1 MKKSTSTN
9 KTNVVDGNSCCV
21 NKRNETKKCTV
32 SCVNKKFNHFYIKS
46 SCDDDAGKDHNNSY
60 NVGMYHRNEMF
71 NFGVD
76 VCKMNNDITMRNIN
90 YPITES
96 NYNYSTYNNAIF
108 NNKEIS
114 YNYLMNTNTN
124 TSNTKCNNDNI
135 SMNNDKMM
143 LNTTAITDGGVDNN
157 NTNNTKIENTSQMNN
172 NNNNSVTTTTHNT
185 FKECYID
192 LLITSATQLINNG
205 LDVSALSNK
214 KQTPSLYYSS
224 DNDNNNNTNEPH
236 KCDNKLCPVIFNK
249 HNTSNIATMKSLNNK
264 TIYLCINCFQAF
276 QKEQYCYYCGIIYRE
291 YRGKKGFNDNKTWI
305 GCDYCSNWEHVK
317 CEETK
322 GLFKNLSILIRD
334 KQFKYRC
341 PFCREKEKDIKQS
354 LSSSTTITSK
364 AKHVT
369 FNYINQKR
377 KTVNNNNSKA
387 SCLVGNGNG
396 IKKKKLCNN
405 DLYNDIQT
413 ILALDKN
420 VQYLYNEKVD

>member
-9 KTNVVDGNSCCV
+9 KAIVGDNNGCSGIIYL
-21 NKRNETKKCTV
+21 NKKHDSKKC
-32 SCVNKKFNHFYIKS
+32 SVNKKFNHFYIKS
-46 SCDDDAGKDHNNSY
+46 CDDDGVKDNNNY
-60 NVGMYHRNEMF
+60 NMSLYHRNEMF

-76 VCKMNNDITMRNIN
+76 VCKMNDITRRNIN
-90 YPITES
+90 YPFTES
-96 NYNYSTYNNAIF
+96 NYNYSTYNNTIF

-114 YNYLMNTNTN
+114 YNYLMNTNTQ
-124 TSNTKCNNDNI
+124 NTKCNNDNI
-135 SMNNDKMM
+135 SMNNDNM
-143 LNTTAITDGGVDNN
+143 LINSTSIPDNANNNINN
-157 NTNNTKIENTSQMNN
+157 NTNTNSNHNTSSGIENKSEINN
-172 NNNNSVTTTTHNT
+172 NNTIIHNAMPS
-185 FKECYID
+185 FKESYID

-205 LDVSALSNK
+205 LDISALSSK
-214 KQTPSLYYSS
+214 KQTPSLYDSS
-224 DNDNNNNTNEPH
+224 DNDNNNNNNEPH

-249 HNTSNIATMKSLNNK
+249 HNTYNIATMKSLNNR

-354 LSSSTTITSK
+354 LSSSSSSK
-364 AKHVT
+364 TKHVT

-377 KTVNNNNSKA
+377 KTMNSKA
-387 SCLVGNGNG
+387 NCFVGNGNG
-396 IKKKKLCNN
+396 IKKKKQCNN
-405 DLYNDIQT
+405 DLYSDVQT
-413 ILALDKN
+413 ILALEKKMH
-420 VQYLYNEKVD
+420 YLYNEKVD